1 MALFVDRRS
10 GSAVTAKLKEV
21 SSPLPSGY
29 PIYELDDSDAT
40 STCSSDFGS
49 DDDDASFADALEEQ
63 PAPRDPLVVPEE
75 VLEIVFRATQR
86 WVDDSETLKSAA
98 LVCRSWST
106 PARRILFS
114 QNIYINSPEAVK
126 RLRHVVDSR
135 PELRSAM
142 QHFDLANP
150 CSTYDIRLNETFRRA
165 AGILRLALCVKTLN
179 LLHVPLSDKTRRK
192 FFGALRALPME
203 EVRLYAAASPSY
215 GPFGPRRR
223 LRGTA
228 DVDVLP
234 GLLQQWSTLR
244 SLTLSGYSTYP
255 RLFSGALLLRPVPPM
270 PTYRLVE
277 LNLVSTDLSGA
288 TLLWLLGDS
297 LASLRVLN
305 LSTCTGLTKDVL
317 EHVCAFVG
325 PTLECLYLAL
335 DLDDLD
341 PASASAPLD
350 SAILAPLVNLASFT
364 LSSDT
369 LFPDTLL
376 VQLVALPS
384 LSLITLCC
392 PSFSH
397 DIVKRAVA
405 TLPAPSASSSSSSGS
420 AGGARRRRLEQL
432 TLDAWELQALW
443 SEEERWEVLQACEDK
458 GVQVVINGLAREDIE
473 DEWYGED
480 MTDAWHALEDLGR
493 SSTASDS
500 SWSSRWGRGSVDA
513 LGRRAR

>member
-10 GSAVTAKLKEV
+10 GSTVTAKLKEV

-29 PIYELDDSDAT
+29 PIYELDDSDST
-40 STCSSDFGS
+40 STCSSDFDS
-49 DDDDASFADALEEQ
+49 DDDSFADALEEQ
-63 PAPRDPLVVPEE
+63 PAPRDPLVVPDE
-75 VLEIVFRATQR
+75 VLEMVFRATQR

-106 PARRILFS
+106 PARRILFA
-114 QNIYINSPEAVK
+114 QNIYLNSPEAVK
-126 RLRHVVDSR
+126 RLRHVVDTR

-165 AGILRLALCVKTLN
+165 AGVLRFANTVKTLN

-192 FFGALRALPME
+192 FFGALRTLPME

-215 GPFGPRRR
+215 GPFGPQRR

-228 DVDVLP
+228 DVDLLP
-234 GLLQQWSTLR
+234 GLLQQWSSLR

-288 TLLWLLGDS
+288 TLLWLVGDS
-297 LASLRVLN
+297 LATLRVLN
-305 LSTCTGLTKDVL
+305 LSTCSGLTKDVL
-317 EHVCAFVG
+317 EHVFAFVG

-341 PASASAPLD
+341 PASSAAPLD

-369 LFPDTLL
+369 LFGDTLL
-376 VQLVALPS
+376 AQLVALPC
-384 LSLITLCC
+384 LAHITLCC

-405 TLPAPSASSSSSSGS
+405 ALPTPSSLSTG
-420 AGGARRRRLEQL
+420 RKRLEQL

-458 GVQVVINGLAREDIE
+458 GVEVVINGLGREEIE

-480 MTDAWHALEDLGR
+480 MADAWQALEDLGR

-500 SWSSRWGRGSVDA
+500 SWSMRWGRRSVDA
-513 LGRRAR
+513 LGRWAA